1 MNTALRYPGNALY
14 PMQWRRFWRDGYVK
28 VESLLNKEELSEL
41 RSAHDRLRTEARAS
55 GDFGNFIDLDA
66 AEESDRVMNIT
77 QVCQRDIAFQRLL
90 YHPHLLDIVEDLIGC
105 NIQLFHDH
113 LLHKPPEYGG
123 PVFWHQDNQA
133 WQSMPA
139 SNISCWL
146 TFDDAD
152 ADNGALR
159 YLRGSHRLS
168 LGLDTEAD
176 TGRLL
181 EMDRLIAAGPIDT
194 VDARAGDAIFHH
206 CLTLHSSL
214 PNRSKRP
221 RRAHSIIYTAPGT
234 RYGRIPPWGAATNG
248 DLLPISFAH
257 PLLRSAHA
265 G

>member
-1 MNTALRYPGNALY
+1 MNTALRFPGNALS
-14 PMQWRRFWRDGYVK
+14 PMQSRRFWRDGYVR

-66 AEESDRVMNIT
+66 AEEGDQVMNIP

-139 SNISCWL
+139 SNKL
-146 TFDDAD
+146 LAD
-152 ADNGALR
+152 LR
-159 YLRGSHRLS
+159 
-168 LGLDTEAD
+168 
-176 TGRLL
+176 
-181 EMDRLIAAGPIDT
+181 
-194 VDARAGDAIFHH
+194 
-206 CLTLHSSL
+206 
-214 PNRSKRP
+214 
-221 RRAHSIIYTAPGT
+221 
-234 RYGRIPPWGAATNG
+234 
-248 DLLPISFAH
+248 
-257 PLLRSAHA
+257 
-265 G
+265 